1 MTAVTVMIAGG
12 AMAVLAGLV
21 AGAGALLGFGGPA
34 PRRPIRRGLRLSR
47 RSLTA
52 AGVGLVVFVASG
64 WLLAG
69 LTAAWCVVVVP
80 ELWSDK
86 RAATV
91 ITRLEAVA
99 SWTRRL
105 ADLMASGAANSLE
118 SALARS
124 ASMCPPAIEA
134 EVARL
139 GARLGPQGTE
149 PALRAFAEEIDDPA
163 GDHVAAALILRT
175 RSGGAGLS
183 LILGDLACD
192 IEAQVAN
199 RRQIEADRAKPL
211 SNVRM
216 IIVLTGVMSAAL
228 VVFGGDYMAPFHSV
242 TGQVL
247 LALPMGMMIAALM
260 WIRDLTKAVQG
271 PRFLRATPSGAG
283 PAIRAGS
290 AISGGPATGGGRR

>member
-1 MTAVTVMIAGG
+1 MTALTIIIAGG
-12 AMAVLAGLV
+12 VMTVLAGLV
-21 AGAGALLGFGGPA
+21 AAAGALLGFGRP
-34 PRRPIRRGLRLSR
+34 PSRRPSRRRLRLSR
-47 RSLTA
+47 RSLVA

-69 LTAAWCVVVVP
+69 VTAGWCVVVVP

-86 RAATV
+86 RAAVV
-91 ITRLEAVA
+91 ITRLEALA

-118 SALARS
+118 AALLRS
-124 ASMCPPAIEA
+124 TSMSPPAIEV

-149 PALRAFAEEIDDPA
+149 SALRAFAEEIADPA

-183 LILGDLACD
+183 LILGDLASD

-216 IIVLTGVMSAAL
+216 IIVLTGLMSVAL
-228 VVFGGDYMAPFHSV
+228 VAAGGEYMAPFATV

-247 LALPMGMMIAALM
+247 LALPMGMMVVSLM

-271 PRFLRATPSGAG
+271 PRFLATPPTDAR
-283 PAIRAGS
+283 P
-290 AISGGPATGGGRR
+290 AISGAAATADGGPR